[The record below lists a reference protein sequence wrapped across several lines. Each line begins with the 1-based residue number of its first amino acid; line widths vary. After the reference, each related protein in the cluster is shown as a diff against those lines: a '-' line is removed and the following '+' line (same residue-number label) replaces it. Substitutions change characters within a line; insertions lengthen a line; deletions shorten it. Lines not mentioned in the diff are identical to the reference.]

1 MSRRMSMFDIDKFCE
16 KSASGSS
23 SGSQSCQNVTYK
35 KMVTA
40 GNDPSIS
47 QKMRYSQYIQTTKP
61 RTSVVIAE
69 DTYQKDTNIPYYY
82 FTFGFVRPY
91 PSK

>member
-16 KSASGSS
+16 N
-23 SGSQSCQNVTYK
+23 QNVTYK

-47 QKMRYSQYIQTTKP
+47 RKMRYSQYVQTTKP
-61 RTSVVIAE
+61 RTSVTIAE
-69 DTYQKDTNIPYYY
+69 DNFQQPTIPYYY

-91 PSK
+91 PNK